1 LPLGQRLGISA
12 QSDLA
17 LIKLKQHIYWIY
29 LGIAIVT
36 EVIGTSALKSADGFT
51 RLLPSLVVVISYAIS
66 FYLLSLTLRSIP
78 VGIVYAVW
86 SGVGIVL
93 LALIGA
99 LFFKQTLDTP
109 AIIGVGLILAGVV
122 VINLFSQATI
132 D

>member
-1 LPLGQRLGISA
+1 MG
-12 QSDLA
+12 
-17 LIKLKQHIYWIY
+17 LKQHIYWIY

-51 RLLPSLVVVISYAIS
+51 RLLPSVVVIVSYAIS

-109 AIIGVGLILAGVV
+109 AVIGVGLILAGVL
-122 VINLFSQATI
+122 VINLFSQTAI